1 MLEIDPVIVIMSSI
15 LTIAFCLPF
24 AYQMRKNKNKEVLI
38 KAELNTLA
46 ESLGA
51 KPEITECWRQR
62 YAIGLDS
69 SLGVL
74 LYLQQEPKHVAQTLD
89 LKNFKKVNITKI
101 FEETSGKAHLHK
113 LPEYIGLNLIPKSS
127 DDENVVLEFYDGEE
141 FSDLQGESVM
151 AEKWA
156 ALLNNLIR

>member
-15 LTIAFCLPF
+15 LTVAFCLPF
-24 AYQMRKNKNKEVLI
+24 AYQMRKNKNKEVLL
-38 KAELNTLA
+38 KAEITSLA
-46 ESLGA
+46 ESSGA
-51 KPEITECWRQR
+51 KPEITEFWRQR

-74 LYLQQEPKHVAQTLD
+74 LYLQQEPKHLVQTLD

-101 FEETSGKAHLHK
+101 FEETSDKTHVHK
-113 LPEYIGLNLIPKSS
+113 LPEYISLDFIPKSPE
-127 DDENVVLEFYDGEE
+127 DKNVVLEIYDGEE
-141 FSDLQGESVM
+141 FSDLQGETVL

-156 ALLNNLIR
+156 ALLNILIR